1 MKTILA
7 KAWNAMIDRL
17 RRDQLLGATVLERG
31 GWKHPWQVTP
41 SWDPENERWVAEIH
55 PGFVNGID
63 TEIRIREDEAPADT
77 LERLGIDPKN
87 AAGGRVDAWLTELPL
102 QPLTQWRSIGRDAS
116 PSSVSVSG
124 FENIVASYEKVP
136 DFFLA
141 LGAGEPPEGFFAPVG
156 TKGGTRLL
164 RATEIVLHK
173 DRITTGTDWTFGAGV
188 DGTFAQFDVIYRLP
202 PGAREHAYIR
212 TTAKYEPP
220 QRPDALERLRGNW
233 EDVSYDPLHLSTV
246 YLLSPEDTPAGSEP
260 GPEWT
265 PYVKHRVFWNLN
277 HAISFEPP
285 RDRRDNITMFTGLA
299 GGVADGLINQM
310 LADINDRN
318 AALSEFLGNRT
329 IEGRYWTI

>member
-7 KAWNAMIDRL
+7 SAWNALIDRL
-17 RRDQLLGATVLERG
+17 RRDQLLGCTVLQRG
-31 GWKHPWQVTP
+31 SWKHPWQVTP
-41 SWDPENERWVAEIH
+41 TWDPERERWVAAIH
-55 PGFVNGID
+55 PGFVNGLD
-63 TEIRIREDEAPADT
+63 AEVQVREDEAPLET
-77 LERLGIDPKN
+77 LERLDIDPKN
-87 AAGGRVDAWLTELPL
+87 AAGGRVDAWLTETPQLPL
-102 QPLTQWRSIGRDAS
+102 YQWRSIGRDAM
-116 PSSVSVSG
+116 PTSVSVSG
-124 FENIVASYEKVP
+124 FENIVASYEAVP

-141 LGAGEPPEGFFAPVG
+141 LGAGEPPEGFFSPVG

-188 DGTFAQFDVIYRLP
+188 DGTFAQFNVIYRLP
-202 PGAREHAYIR
+202 PGARERAYIR

-260 GPEWT
+260 GPEWS

-277 HAISFEPP
+277 HAVSFEPP
-285 RDRRDNITMFTGLA
+285 TTRHENITMFTGLA

-310 LADINDRN
+310 LATINDQN

-329 IEGRYWTI
+329 IEGRYWTT